1 MVVFLG
7 NLSCRLGPGLLMVP
21 LNHFPYFP
29 YEGLVHPFLTL
40 NICAAK
46 KSLSLANW
54 QN

>member
-29 YEGLVHPFLTL
+29 YEGLVHLTL